1 MEEEIIEPT
10 EETTE
15 EATVEETEVDDPPA
29 PSVPETIA
37 DLVACMDIA
46 YDNAKA
52 NAFVTGRGSFG
63 VSGGIQ
69 GDYQVTVERV

>member
-1 MEEEIIEPT
+1 MPEEIIEPT

-15 EATVEETEVDDPPA
+15 EATVEETEVDAPSS

-37 DLVACMDIA
+37 DLVDYLDIA

-52 NAFVTGRGSFG
+52 NALVTGRGSFG

-69 GDYQVTVERV
+69 GDYQVTVEKV